1 MVSVQRSPASHTLI
15 VLSIEPETIDFP
27 SGEKDT
33 DQIVLLCAFTFSL
46 FKVREAAS
54 TGREALVS
62 SHSRLAVEESERTP
76 DFEGAVV

>member
-1 MVSVQRSPASHTLI
+1 MI
-15 VLSIEPETIDFP
+15 VLSRLPDTIFFP
-27 SGEKDT
+27 SGEKAT
-33 DQIVLLCAFTFSL
+33 ELIHSLWAFVFSL